1 MLAYYTIN
9 LRNWQAVFVVF
20 YKKINEYK
28 KRSAC
33 AAERKSVNPLLAGG
47 CAACRL
53 SLSVQKQTSPIGI
66 DHLEGAPYFT
76 LWIKI
81 IRTPNTADRL
91 RFRWQISLFR
101 IYIIHYMCEKFKGIA
116 QFSQRKL
123 QAVSEFLRY
132 SSLQA
137 LSRAER

>member
-53 SLSVQKQTSPIGI
+53 SLSVHKQTSPIGI
-66 DHLEGAPYFT
+66 DHFDSAPVIQM
-76 LWIKI
+76 WIKI
-81 IRTPNTADRL
+81 IRTPNTAD
-91 RFRWQISLFR
+91 QISIQFYLCSR
-101 IYIIHYMCEKFKGIA
+101 IAVRSFYYILYT
-116 QFSQRKL
+116 L
-123 QAVSEFLRY
+123 
-132 SSLQA
+132 
-137 LSRAER
+137 